1 MSQAPPAG
9 APRRNGEVS
18 HWMAADTTADPTPV
32 EAPEPLPED
41 ADLVV
46 VGGGLTGLWTAYY
59 ARQRR
64 PDARIVV
71 LEAARVGYGAS
82 GRNGGWM
89 STLLPGNRAV
99 YARRAGV
106 APVVAFQRALIETID
121 ECLAVLERE
130 GIEAHQVRGGQLSVA
145 RTEAGLARLR
155 AAREGHLRFG
165 YTPEEV
171 ELLDGEGFG
180 ARVAVDGALGGLYFP
195 ATVRVDPARLTRG
208 LARVLRAQGV
218 TVCEGTRVTGV
229 AAGEVTTT
237 RGVVRTRDTAICVE
251 AYSAALLGGRTVIPV
266 NSSVVVTE
274 PLPAATWDR
283 IGWAGQECLNDAA
296 HTFVYCQRTAD
307 GRIAIGGRGAP
318 YRYAS
323 GLTGDGEVPLAT
335 VRALEGRLRSFFPG
349 VELPLAHAWRG
360 SIGVTRDWCAGVHHD
375 PVTRVAV
382 VRGYAGHGVTAAN
395 LAARTVLDRLDGV
408 ASPLTAL
415 PWNEHDSGRWEPEPL
430 RWLGVHG
437 MYRLF
442 GAADRWEERRGST
455 RTSLL
460 ARVGSRLAGLHE

>member
-1 MSQAPPAG
+1 MSEPPATG
-9 APRRNGEVS
+9 APVRNGEVS
-18 HWMAADTTADPTPV
+18 HWMAATPGAV
-32 EAPEPLPED
+32 APVAALPDE

-59 ARQRR
+59 ARRR
-64 PDARIVV
+64 HPEARIVV
-71 LEAARVGYGAS
+71 LEAERVGYGAS

-99 YARRAGV
+99 YARRAGTQS
-106 APVVAFQRALIETID
+106 VVAFQRALIETID
-121 ECLAVLERE
+121 ECLAVMRRE
-130 GIEAHQVRGGQLSVA
+130 GIEADQVRGGQLSVA

-155 AAREGHLRFG
+155 ATREGHLRFG
-165 YTPEEV
+165 YAPEEV
-171 ELLDGEGFG
+171 ELLDGAGFRERI
-180 ARVAVDGALGGLYFP
+180 AVAGALGGLFFP
-195 ATVRVDPARLTRG
+195 GTVRIDPAKLTRG
-208 LARVLRAQGV
+208 LAEVLRAQGV
-218 TVCEGTRVTGV
+218 TICEATRVTDV
-229 AAGEVTTT
+229 APGAVSTS
-237 RGVVRTRDTAICVE
+237 RGVVRTRDTAVCVE
-251 AYSAALLGGRTVIPV
+251 AYAAALLGGRSLIPV
-266 NSSVVVTE
+266 NSSIVVTE
-274 PLPAATWDR
+274 PLPDATWER
-283 IGWAGQECLNDAA
+283 IGWAGQECLGDAA

-318 YRYAS
+318 YRFGS

-335 VRALEGRLRSFFPG
+335 VRALETRLRSFFPG

-382 VRGYAGHGVTAAN
+382 VQGYAGHGVTATN
-395 LAARTVLDRLDGV
+395 LAARTVLDRLGGV

-442 GAADRWEERRGST
+442 AAADRWEERRGST

-460 ARVGSRLAGLHE
+460 ARAGSRLAGLHE